1 MFETA
6 ERRQVVD
13 EETYEAQAPLLRR
26 ALLAAQVRLRAERVS
41 GLVLFMGMQKGGTGD
56 TVNLLNSWMDP
67 RWLDTLAYGAPT
79 DVERARPRFW
89 RDWRDLPPHGQLGL
103 RLGAWY
109 EDPLAARVAGRLDRG
124 GFAQSL
130 DEIADF
136 EALLAAD
143 GVLILKFWMHL
154 GREVQKERLKALAA
168 DPLQSWRV
176 DEHDWV
182 EWRQHG
188 ARVAAAEEMI
198 LHTSTGQAPWHIIE
212 GSDARYRHLRVG
224 NILLAALTHHLDAQ
238 GEGAAQPSAPSVPS
252 VAGSAPGNAV
262 GASVEAADRVAVA
275 DVGAELDE
283 GAGSDAERDEPEDEA
298 DKVQH
303 SDAVPLPI
311 RPRSILQDVEMG
323 ENPRKSAYE
332 RDLAGLQGRLHR
344 LHRSAAREGVA
355 LVVVFE
361 GWDAAG
367 KGGAI
372 RRMTAALDARHYR
385 VLPFAAPTDEER
397 ARHYLWRFWRHLG
410 AAGSVTI
417 FDRSWYGRVLVER
430 IEGFATGAEWQRAY
444 AEINHF
450 ERQLVAAGTVLV
462 KLWLHISPEEQA
474 ARFAARAET
483 PYKQWKITD
492 EDWRNRSRWA
502 EYEAAVHDMVERT
515 STAQAP
521 WQVVP
526 ADHKRRARLMVLDA
540 VCDRLTAAL
549 PAGADEGG
557 KGGEKGGKKRSAKS
571 GGRKRDRDDD

>member
-1 MFETA
+1 
-6 ERRQVVD
+6 V
-13 EETYEAQAPLLRR
+13 EA
-26 ALLAAQVRLRAERVS
+26 
-41 GLVLFMGMQKGGTGD
+41 G
-56 TVNLLNSWMDP
+56 
-67 RWLDTLAYGAPT
+67 
-79 DVERARPRFW
+79 
-89 RDWRDLPPHGQLGL
+89 
-103 RLGAWY
+103 
-109 EDPLAARVAGRLDRG
+109 
-124 GFAQSL
+124 
-130 DEIADF
+130 
-136 EALLAAD
+136 D
-143 GVLILKFWMHL
+143 GVAV
-154 GREVQKERLKALAA
+154 GDA
-168 DPLQSWRV
+168 D
-176 DEHDWV
+176 
-182 EWRQHG
+182 
-188 ARVAAAEEMI
+188 
-198 LHTSTGQAPWHIIE
+198 
-212 GSDARYRHLRVG
+212 
-224 NILLAALTHHLDAQ
+224 LDA
-238 GEGAAQPSAPSVPS
+238 
-252 VAGSAPGNAV
+252 
-262 GASVEAADRVAVA
+262 
-275 DVGAELDE
+275 GAE
-283 GAGSDAERDEPEDEA
+283 AERDEPEDEA

-303 SDAVPLPI
+303 ADAVPLPI

-332 RDLAGLQGRLHR
+332 ADLARLQGRLHR

-355 LVVVFE
+355 VVVVFE

-526 ADHKRRARLMVLDA
+526 ADHKRLARLMVLDT
-540 VCDRLTAAL
+540 VCDRLAAVL
-549 PAGADEGG
+549 PAGADEGEGG
-557 KGGEKGGKKRSAKS
+557 KGSAKGGKK
-571 GGRKRDRDDD
+571 GGKGGKKGGKKGDRDDD